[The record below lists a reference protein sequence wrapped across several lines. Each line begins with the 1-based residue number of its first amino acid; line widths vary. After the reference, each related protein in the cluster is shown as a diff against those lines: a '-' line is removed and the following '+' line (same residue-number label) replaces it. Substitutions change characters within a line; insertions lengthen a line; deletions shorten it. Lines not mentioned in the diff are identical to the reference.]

1 MSVIASEPQD
11 MSRKPRAQVLAEVQ
25 QLEQAQEFGKLHGYL
40 IQLAKYGDRP
50 QQYEKLFSKYLYSP
64 EAGLR
69 EAAVFCLLFALRLQK
84 VEYRTQA
91 LAMVADETLDFDA
104 RLWAGSGL
112 AVAYKGTQDP
122 QLLGAFLA
130 VIDDAHSDKYLKS
143 SYLRGI
149 VLLMG
154 ISSREQW
161 LRAKSDS
168 VAALQAEFAEE
179 LGAARLLAQRRR

>member
-1 MSVIASEPQD
+1 MP
-11 MSRKPRAQVLAEVQ
+11 RKPRAQVLAEIH
-25 QLEQAQEFGKLHGYL
+25 QLEQAQQVGKLHAYL
-40 IQLAKYGDRP
+40 IQLAKWGDKPR
-50 QQYEKLFSKYLYSP
+50 QYEKLFSKYLYSP

-69 EAAVFCLLFALRLQK
+69 EAAVFSLLFTLRLQNA
-84 VEYRTQA
+84 EYRKQA
-91 LAMVADETLDFDA
+91 LAMVADEALDFDA
-104 RLWAGSGL
+104 RMWAGSGL

-122 QLLGAFLA
+122 EILGAFLA
-130 VIDDAHSDKYLKS
+130 VIDDANSDKYLKS

-161 LRAKSDS
+161 LRAQSDS

-179 LGAARLLAQRRR
+179 LGAARLLARVR

>member
-1 MSVIASEPQD
+1 
-11 MSRKPRAQVLAEVQ
+11 MSRKPRAQVLAEIQ
-25 QLEQAQEFGKLHGYL
+25 QLEQAQDFSSLYGYL
-40 IQLAKYGDRP
+40 INLAKWGEQP

-69 EAAVFCLLFALRLQK
+69 EAAVFCLLFALQIRK
-84 VEYRTQA
+84 AEYRTQA
-91 LAMVADETLDFDA
+91 LAMVADEGLDFDA
-104 RLWAGSGL
+104 RMWAGSGL

-130 VIDDAHSDKYLKS
+130 VVDDAHSDKYLKS

-154 ISSREQW
+154 ISSRAQW